1 MARPRRALALAAAL
15 SALWLPVQ
23 AQAQAQGL
31 RSLHVDALS
40 MRADKTHV
48 AIGETFHLAIHVRV
62 RERITALDE
71 LEVPDVGTMHLL
83 GDERHAFAAANGT
96 DVVETLTL
104 EPVTPGPFTFPA
116 AYFDAVDANTK
127 KPSRFAANP
136 VRVVVTA
143 PLAQALSPRLI
154 AFPLFAMALV
164 ALGTLLAA
172 LALVALVVVML
183 RRERKPVVS
192 APAPAPLVPP
202 APPRTPR
209 DDVADAVR
217 AYRSAPA
224 DGALR
229 RLRATLFA
237 AAGVPPGATL
247 RDALANAGDDA
258 LRPALSAA
266 EHAAFGPAHARDDA
280 SRELLDATDAWLR

>member
-15 SALWLPVQ
+15 TALWLPV
-23 AQAQAQGL
+23 QAQAQGL
-31 RSLHVDALS
+31 RSLHVVALS
-40 MRADKTHV
+40 MRADKTRV
-48 AIGETFHLAIHVRV
+48 AVGETFHLAIHVRV
-62 RERITALDE
+62 HERVAALDE

-83 GDERHAFAAANGT
+83 GDERHAFAAPNGT
-96 DVVETLTL
+96 DIVETLTL
-104 EPVTPGPFTFPA
+104 EPATPGAYTFPA
-116 AYFDAVDANTK
+116 AYFDAIDANTK

-143 PLAQALSPRLI
+143 PVVQILSPRVI
-154 AFPLFAMALV
+154 AYPLLAIALV
-164 ALGTLLAA
+164 ALGTLLTA
-172 LALVALVVVML
+172 LALVALVVFML
-183 RRERKPVVS
+183 RRDRKPVVS
-192 APAPAPLVPP
+192 APPPPPPIPA

-209 DDVADAVR
+209 DEVADAVR

-229 RLRATLFA
+229 RLRAALFT

-247 RDALANAGDDA
+247 RDALANTRDGA

-280 SRELLDATDAWLR
+280 SRELLDATETWLR

>member
-1 MARPRRALALAAAL
+1 MARPRRALALATAL
-15 SALWLPVQ
+15 GALWLPVQ
-23 AQAQAQGL
+23 AHAQSL

-40 MRADKTHV
+40 MRADKTRV
-48 AIGETFHLAIHVRV
+48 TVGETFHLAIHVRV
-62 RERITALDE
+62 RERVAALDE

-83 GDERHAFAAANGT
+83 GDERHVSAGASGT

-104 EPVTPGPFTFPA
+104 EPTTPGPFTFPA
-116 AYFDAVDANTK
+116 AYFDAIDATTK

-143 PLAQALSPRLI
+143 QALYYESPR
-154 AFPLFAMALV
+154 AVLFRLLALGLV
-164 ALGTLLAA
+164 ALVVLFGA
-172 LALVALVVVML
+172 LALVALVVAL
-183 RRERKPVVS
+183 QRRKRRPVVAPS
-192 APAPAPLVPP
+192 APPVPA

-209 DDVADAVR
+209 DEVADAVR

-229 RLRATLFA
+229 RLRVALFS

-247 RDALANAGDDA
+247 RDALGKTGDGA
-258 LRPALSAA
+258 LRPALCAA
-266 EHAAFGPAHARDDA
+266 EHAAFGPAQTRDDA
-280 SRELLDATDAWLR
+280 SRELLDATEAWLR

>member
-1 MARPRRALALAAAL
+1 MARSRRALALAAAL

-23 AQAQAQGL
+23 AQAEGL

-40 MRADKTHV
+40 MRADKTRV
-48 AIGETFHLAIHVRV
+48 AVGETFHLAIHVRV
-62 RERITALDE
+62 RERVAALDE

-83 GDERHAFAAANGT
+83 GDERQVSAGQNGT

-104 EPVTPGPFTFPA
+104 EPTTPGPFTFPA

-143 PLAQALSPRLI
+143 PIVQAISPRLI
-154 AFPLFAMALV
+154 AFPLFAIALV
-164 ALGTLLAA
+164 ALGALLAA
-172 LALVALVVVML
+172 LALAVLVAVML

-192 APAPAPLVPP
+192 APVPSPPVP
-202 APPRTPR
+202 APPPPTPR
-209 DDVADAVR
+209 DEVADAVR

-229 RLRATLFA
+229 RLRAALFS

-247 RDALANAGDDA
+247 RDALANTGDGA

-266 EHAAFGPAHARDDA
+266 EHAAFGPGYARDDA
-280 SRELLDATDAWLR
+280 SRELLDAADAWLR